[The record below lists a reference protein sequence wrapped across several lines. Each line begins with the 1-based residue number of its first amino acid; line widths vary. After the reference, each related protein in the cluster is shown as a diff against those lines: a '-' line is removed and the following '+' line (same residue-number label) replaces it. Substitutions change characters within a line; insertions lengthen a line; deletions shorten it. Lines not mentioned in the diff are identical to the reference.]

1 MFCDTHCHLFKEYY
15 ENIDEIIKLAK
26 KRVKE
31 LFGVDLK
38 EEVRYLGEF

>member
-1 MFCDTHCHLFKEYY
+1 MYLDGVRDAAVCDEAV
-15 ENIDEIIKLAK
+15 KLAK